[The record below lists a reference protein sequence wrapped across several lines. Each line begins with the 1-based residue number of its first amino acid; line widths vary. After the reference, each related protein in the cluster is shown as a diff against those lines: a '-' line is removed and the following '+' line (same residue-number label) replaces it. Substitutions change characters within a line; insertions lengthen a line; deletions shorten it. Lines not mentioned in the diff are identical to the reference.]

1 MGNDSQA
8 DIMAMFTG
16 DRVRPL
22 SPALG
27 AEVRGLDLSKPVD
40 PETVRMIRTLLYEHC
55 VLLVPGQALD
65 EMQQVRFGEYFG
77 VLGRTLGKYDIH
89 RETHPAVMYVTNE
102 KADGKYIGA
111 LPDGEMYF
119 HSDRC
124 YVENPCVATM
134 LYAIDVPKSG
144 GNTVFANQYKAY
156 DELPDVMKRRIEGM
170 KAVHTYDP
178 GYESQ
183 NATPISRNKPT
194 PKALTFAHPMVRV
207 HPATGRK
214 ALYVNRLMTEYV
226 VGLPR
231 DESDALLESLFD
243 HQEQPQ
249 FVYSHR
255 WTPGDVVIWDNR
267 CVLHARTDFD
277 AGEARKLRR
286 VVVDTETLQ

>member
-1 MGNDSQA
+1 MDNDFQPRSA
-8 DIMAMFTG
+8 GAGAHI
-16 DRVRPL
+16 RPL

-40 PETVRMIRTLLYEHC
+40 RDTVRTIRSLLYEHC
-55 VLLVPGQALD
+55 VLLVPGQSLD
-65 EMQQVRFGEYFG
+65 EAQQVRFGEYFG
-77 VLGRTLGKYDIH
+77 QLGKTLGKYDMH
-89 RETHPAVMYVTNE
+89 KDKHPAVMYVTNE

-111 LPDGEMYF
+111 LPDGEMFF

-134 LYAIDVPKSG
+134 LYGIDIPSSG
-144 GNTVFANQYKAY
+144 GNTVFANQYKAL
-156 DELPDVMKRRIEGM
+156 DALPEAMQRRLEGL

-183 NATPISRNKPT
+183 NSSQINRGTPT
-194 PKALTFAHPMVRV
+194 PNALTFAHPMVRT
-207 HPATGRK
+207 HPGTGRK

-231 DESDALLESLFD
+231 EESNALLEQLFD

-249 FVYSHR
+249 FVYEHR

-286 VVVDTETLQ
+286 VVVDTEEAL